1 MAADLQHAAVLVADE
16 ALFHQVVE
24 EVGELVVE
32 AVHFQQAQ
40 RLAVVAELAPGPD
53 LEQLFQGAE
62 AAGQGDEGVGEF
74 GHACLACVHAIHHFQ
89 AGQALVADFGVHQ
102 ALRNHPDDLATGGQ
116 GRIGHRA
123 HQAHRATAVDQGD
136 TALGQ
141 GVPQEGGGF
150 TVDRLGAG
158 AGTAEH
164 ADGTQG
170 HGGLLVRKKARKSTG
185 FALGLQAV

>member
-1 MAADLQHAAVLVADE
+1 
-16 ALFHQVVE
+16 
-24 EVGELVVE
+24 
-32 AVHFQQAQ
+32 
-40 RLAVVAELAPGPD
+40 
-53 LEQLFQGAE
+53 
-62 AAGQGDEGVGEF
+62 
-74 GHACLACVHAIHHFQ
+74 VHAVNHFQ

-116 GRIGHRA
+116 RRVGDGA

-141 GVPQEGGGF
+141 GVAQEGGCL

-170 HGGLLVRKKARKSTG
+170 HGGLLVRKKRERVPASSSGSKL
-185 FALGLQAV
+185 FE